1 MSDPADQ
8 PSSDAPDAN
17 PDNGQALI
25 QGEHSDRSQP
35 GKPAMTLLNLGPTKR
50 PTPVAEVLS
59 ADAGNVE
66 ATNVSMERS
75 GAENIKAERLT
86 MSYSGAKSIDARSAQ
101 LESSGV
107 VSLQADHAVLHNSA
121 AISVTARDVRLVKGR
136 TVLLRADSATIDEGA
151 RVLIYAGP
159 SSAMMRP
166 TLDAAGAAAAG
177 AGVGLVFLLI
187 GAMMR
192 RLFR

>member
-8 PSSDAPDAN
+8 PRSDAPDAN
-17 PDNGQALI
+17 PDDGQTLI
-25 QGEHSDRSQP
+25 HGEPAHRSQT
-35 GKPAMTLLNLGPTKR
+35 GKPATTLLNLGPTKR

-66 ATNVSMERS
+66 ATTVSMERS

-86 MSYSGAKSIDARSAQ
+86 MSYSGANRIDARSAQ
-101 LESSGV
+101 LDSSGV
-107 VSLQADHAVLHNSA
+107 VSLQADHAVLHDSA
-121 AISVTARDVRLVKGR
+121 AFSVTARDVRLVKGR

-159 SSAMMRP
+159 SSATMRP
-166 TLDAAGAAAAG
+166 VLDAAGAAAAG
-177 AGVGLVFLLI
+177 AGMGLVVLLF
-187 GAMMR
+187 GAVMR